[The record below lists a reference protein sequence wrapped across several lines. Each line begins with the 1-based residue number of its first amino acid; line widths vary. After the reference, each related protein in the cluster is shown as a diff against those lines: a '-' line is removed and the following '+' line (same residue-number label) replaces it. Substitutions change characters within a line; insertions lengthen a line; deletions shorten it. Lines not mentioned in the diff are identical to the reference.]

1 MTRQLRV
8 AVLSGLFLLSSLAMV
23 RSVKAQNAPPMTPMP
38 VMDQMT
44 NIPYFTLRD
53 GMSSTLTLQN
63 LAPTPTKVTVTIFN
77 TAGQAHVLDPII
89 LDPHSFKEVQLADVA
104 PQGFDSGNVEVA
116 FNGTS
121 MMVTCQVSVFSL
133 KERVSFES
141 READMM
147 DFESANL
154 AGILSLPK
162 GADGF
167 LAVTSVAKN
176 RITFQLTAGSL
187 KKSVALF
194 PRETQLIKLN
204 EDESLSETTLV
215 KLQHNGLPGDLIT
228 TGYVLNMKDGYSSGF
243 AMLDPGINRSSVLA
257 GAHFRAGQPGPTEGF
272 PEGTRFSSPLLLAN
286 VSANPVVARVSV
298 DYTVQEKVPMTP
310 INPNDADA
318 TEDVFKK
325 TVAVKTLTIAP
336 GDVQRVELSDAL
348 GGVGQIAEAG
358 VDIAYDAAPGSVIGQ
373 LTSVD
378 QSGDYAFEVPV
389 KDPDAMNEL
398 MESTY
403 PWTVENGRLTVLHL
417 KNATNKAVE
426 AGVLI
431 LFDGG
436 VYNPDKFELQ
446 PYQTIDL
453 DIQKVKASKKP
464 DVLGHVFPASATHGQ
479 LDWFQI
485 TPNTMIGR
493 AEGTDVGAGI
503 ASSFSCQ
510 SDCCGYFTQEYTLL
524 PYPMNGLVGGSS
536 AFSADELYENCYGSV
551 FYYTNQQSSATSWYS
566 GNTSVVTVNSSG
578 QTSFKGPGLTTVNA
592 VFPIDYYNYNSR
604 GECTLYPSTNTAV
617 GTVNVNPPDHIK
629 VLNDLNTFPQCPPGT
644 GPAVKVRQISVN
656 LTDVNSA
663 LVQQNY
669 YTMETYSNPTSPTS
683 SCPSPWNVA
692 PKASGCGLTT
702 TGYCPT
708 CTGAWTD
715 TLSVTGESSFCTSG
729 ISPASGCGFSETST
743 WSMCS
748 FGLAN
753 AVWTS
758 VRSTLS
764 NNITVAGNSGQYPTG
779 TILH

>member
-23 RSVKAQNAPPMTPMP
+23 RSARAQNAPPMTPMP

-187 KKSVALF
+187 KKTVALF
-194 PRETQLIKLN
+194 PRETELIKLN
-204 EDESLSETTLV
+204 EGDLAAPTLV
-215 KLQHNGLPGDLIT
+215 KLQHNGMPGDVIA
-228 TGYVLNMKDGYSSGF
+228 TGYVLNLKDGYSSGF
-243 AMLDPGINRSSVLA
+243 AMLDPGINRSSMLA
-257 GAHFRAGQPGPTEGF
+257 GAHFRAGLPDPSEGF

-286 VSANPVVARVSV
+286 VSASPVVAHVSV
-298 DYTVQEKVPMTP
+298 DYTVREKVPMTP

-358 VDIAYDAAPGSVIGQ
+358 VDVAYDAAPGSVIGQ
-373 LTSVD
+373 LTSAD

-389 KDPDAMNEL
+389 KDPDAMNA
-398 MESTY
+398 MIESIY
-403 PWTVENGRLTVLHL
+403 PWTVENGTLTVLHL
-417 KNATNKAVE
+417 KNTTNKTVA

-431 LFDGG
+431 RFDNG

-453 DIQKVKASKKP
+453 DIQKLKDSKKP

-479 LDWFQI
+479 LAWFQI
-485 TPNTMIGR
+485 TPYTMIGR

-503 ASSFSCQ
+503 ARSFSCQ
-510 SDCCGYFTQEYTLL
+510 SDCCGNFWQGYNLL

-536 AFSADELYENCYGSV
+536 AFSATETYTDCFGTTTR
-551 FYYTNQQSSATSWYS
+551 YTNQQSSATSW
-566 GNTSVVTVNSSG
+566 TSDTPSVATVNSGGGVAFVG
-578 QTSFKGPGLTTVNA
+578 QGTANVGA
-592 VFPIDYYNYNSR
+592 VFPITKYNYNPYP
-604 GECTLYPSTNTAV
+604 ECTWSQSTTTA
-617 GTVNVNPPDHIK
+617 GAAVNVNCGADRSSLIAEYPNYSADFTPVCTDFTSSARTTHYSFSNYN
-629 VLNDLNTFPQCPPGT
+629 VSDAGHYPGSAILRSYFLT
-644 GPAVKVRQISVN
+644 GVESTVTNYGSAPTMNSGYRSPAVNYAIETSLGITHHPHERHLHGDAADLAS
-656 LTDVNSA
+656 NSS
-663 LVQQNY
+663 
-669 YTMETYSNPTSPTS
+669 TWTSLHNAAKSAGACVEPS
-683 SCPSPWNVA
+683 SFTVLHVHEDWRGACPSGW
-692 PKASGCGLTT
+692 
-702 TGYCPT
+702 
-708 CTGAWTD
+708 
-715 TLSVTGESSFCTSG
+715 
-729 ISPASGCGFSETST
+729 
-743 WSMCS
+743 
-748 FGLAN
+748 
-753 AVWTS
+753 
-758 VRSTLS
+758 
-764 NNITVAGNSGQYPTG
+764 
-779 TILH
+779 